1 MSDIQRTEAAL
12 AKVVAWAEAHPD
24 LSWKEGVKNALDTL
38 TEEMA
43 TLERELNEALVQER
57 DRLLRDLEIMVRRA
71 DNEERA
77 MERAE
82 KAESALAECMK
93 HADAMAKELDIV
105 GEAANLATY
114 SDLAFRE
121 WRAKQ

>member
-1 MSDIQRTEAAL
+1 MT
-12 AKVVAWAEAHPD
+12 KMTTCD
-24 LSWKEGVKNALDTL
+24 LHNETIIRLQ
-38 TEEMA
+38 
-43 TLERELNEALVQER
+43 RELNEALVQER

-82 KAESALAECMK
+82 KAESALAECMT
-93 HADAMAKELDIV
+93 HADAMANWWNDF
-105 GEAANLATY
+105 EALNKAVIAY
-114 SDLAFRE
+114 RE